1 MLFRPLSLRLDD
13 VRQSAP
19 HANSSKS
26 KQGVDRKRKSQSRE
40 RKRVIAPP
48 DCPPPGAG
56 TILAVFGNLRSLF
69 SDPTAPPPRAQ
80 LLPCRSLAGNRAGHF
95 SPRLHHADRSTPCV
109 LSRFGKSDLTWMPR
123 PKAAAWSP
131 ASTNVCWG

>member
-69 SDPTAPPPRAQ
+69 SDPTAPPPAHSFCPVDLWRAIAPATSLLVFTTLTGQ
-80 LLPCRSLAGNRAGHF
+80 LPACCQDLA
-95 SPRLHHADRSTPCV
+95 
-109 LSRFGKSDLTWMPR
+109 SRI
-123 PKAAAWSP
+123 
-131 ASTNVCWG
+131 